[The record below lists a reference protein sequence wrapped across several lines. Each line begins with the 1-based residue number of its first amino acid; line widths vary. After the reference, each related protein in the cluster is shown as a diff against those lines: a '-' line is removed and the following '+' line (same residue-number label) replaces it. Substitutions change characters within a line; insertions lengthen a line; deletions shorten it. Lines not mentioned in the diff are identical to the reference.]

1 MKKLL
6 VILFVLITIFAFAS
20 CKQDPKE
27 AEPTPEPAPE
37 PAPEPITQPGV
48 LDVRPAASVET
59 WNDSNW
65 EQKSKFQFK
74 LDVLFNA
81 NESIELYVKCSEVF
95 DRIAIR
101 QGGGDNT
108 KFKVEGVEKLPLA
121 DFDKTEDGWYIV
133 SIPAESVTPTSGATQ
148 TTPGVLQTS
157 WLGLG
162 VTFYAPEDSD
172 VRALP
177 CWAALRGLKLGEDYF
192 DITEWDEEDCVQVY
206 YSSPAAFDIT
216 LTLDEE

>member
-1 MKKLL
+1 MKKVL
-6 VILFVLITIFAFAS
+6 VFLFVLIAIFAFAS
-20 CKQDPKE
+20 CKQEPEK

-81 NESIELYVKCSEVF
+81 NEAIELYVKCSDVF

-108 KFKVEGVEKLPLA
+108 KFKVEGVEKLPLSEFA
-121 DFDKTEDGWYIV
+121 KTEDGWYIV
-133 SIPAESVTPTSGATQ
+133 SIPAESVTPLSGGAA
-148 TTPGVLQTS
+148 QTS

-162 VTFYAPEDSD
+162 VTFYAPDDSD
-172 VRALP
+172 VRPLP
-177 CWAALRGLKLGEDYF
+177 CWAALRGLKLGDDYF
-192 DITEWDEEDCVQVY
+192 DITEWDEADCVQVY

>member
-6 VILFVLITIFAFAS
+6 VILMCLMTVFVIAS
-20 CKQDPKE
+20 CKQDPKN
-27 AEPTPEPAPE
+27 AEPTPAPEPA

-48 LDVRPAASVET
+48 LDVRPAESIET

-74 LDVLFNA
+74 LDVSFNA
-81 NESIELYVKCSEVF
+81 NESIDLYVKCSEVF

-108 KFKVEGVEKLPLA
+108 KFKVNEVEKLPLSEFEK
-121 DFDKTEDGWYIV
+121 DEDGWYIV
-133 SIPAESVTPTSGATQ
+133 SIPAESVTPLSGGK
-148 TTPGVLQTS
+148 PQTS
-157 WLGLG
+157 WVGLG
-162 VTFYAPEDSD
+162 VTFYAPDDSD

-177 CWAALRGLKLGEDYF
+177 CWAALRGLKLGEEYF

-206 YSSPAAFDIT
+206 YSSPSAFDIT
-216 LTLDEE
+216 LTLDE